1 MTLQEVEAQLLQQSS
16 PSPAPSYTPQRS
28 IPTSNTPVQ
37 TYPQGFPGPP
47 APHQLPSNPPFPQL
61 AQQTGLSRPHAPYTN
76 WHTQSLP
83 SGQLQHLSELCCMRS
98 RPAALRI
105 EAVMKPFVNLK
116 IEEASRKASGRLR
129 RGFT

>member
-16 PSPAPSYTPQRS
+16 PSPAPSYTLQRG
-28 IPTSNTPVQ
+28 IPASNTPVQ

-47 APHQLPSNPPFPQL
+47 PPHQLPSNPPFPHL

-83 SGQLQHLSELCCMRS
+83 SGQLCHLSELCSLRS
-98 RPAALRI
+98 HPAALRI
-105 EAVMKPFVNLK
+105 ETVSKSLENL
-116 IEEASRKASGRLR
+116 ELEDASREASARLLC
-129 RGFT
+129 